1 MQHSMKIHAAQD
13 DGIFGTDLMAAE
25 TPDALCVCY
34 LGHPTVDLDRF
45 FRANAFAFA
54 AGRAFIRD
62 NGAFSGWFF
71 TG

>member
-1 MQHSMKIHAAQD
+1 MKLHAAQD

-25 TPDALCVCY
+25 TPDTLCVRY
-34 LGHPTVDLDRF
+34 LGHPTADLDRF